1 MKIRVLLFL
10 MIFLCF
16 QVGIA
21 SAESPL
27 TAAFIRDHQLWIKQG
42 EKEVQLTKGAYV
54 RSPKWSYDGRFI
66 AYTDGDE
73 SGEKS
78 ELFIYDIEK
87 KESFQH
93 YPHVNT
99 FSFKWSPVRNQLA
112 YTDGTVL
119 NVTNEKNGRPQGFE
133 NVSLG
138 VSSFE
143 WFPNGKEFIVSAE
156 PSISPAGWGPIHLF
170 KVASDANLSQDKIHP
185 FYTIQTNDSDLFAIY
200 ANDFKWS
207 YDGKWLSMIAI
218 PTASWSN
225 DSNSLCVIDN
235 QGGQFQKIGNML
247 GFKDWV
253 KWAPSSN
260 QLAYIS
266 GEGRFFVKDK
276 KTAIADMP
284 AIKNEKVYTPE
295 GFVDLDLEWFSQNEV
310 IVARAKENLE
320 WNEGPVPTMY
330 TALYVIDIHSSIQK
344 QISFPKKREIDLAPQ
359 VVGNKLTWKRSS
371 AVYSPGDV
379 WVRDGV
385 NGEEY
390 VWLKNIEEAP
400 VFYQKRGN

>member
-112 YTDGTVL
+112 YLDGGVL
-119 NVTNEKNGRPQGFE
+119 NITKVRNGRPSGFN

-138 VSSFE
+138 VTKFD
-143 WFPNGKEFIVSAE
+143 WFPNGKELIVSTEAALL
-156 PSISPAGWGPIHLF
+156 PTGWGPIRLY
-170 KVASDANLSQDKIHP
+170 KVEADANLSKDKIHS
-185 FYTIQTNDSDLFAIY
+185 FHTIKNENDFFAIY
-200 ANDFKWS
+200 IDYFKWS
-207 YDGKWLSMIAI
+207 SDGNWVSMLAI
-218 PTASWSN
+218 PNASSAM
-225 DSNSLCVIDN
+225 DSNALCVLSSK
-235 QGGQFQKIGNML
+235 GKQFQKIGNML
-247 GFKDWV
+247 RDKNWI
-253 KWAPSSN
+253 KWAPASN

-295 GFVDLDLEWFSQNEV
+295 GFVDLDLEWLSPNEV

-320 WNEGPVPTMY
+320 WNEGPVPSMY
-330 TALYVIDIHSSIQK
+330 TALYVIDIGSSIQK
-344 QISFPKKREIDLAPQ
+344 QITFPKKGQLDRNPLL
-359 VVGNKLTWKRSS
+359 VGDQLTWMRRSS
-371 AVYSPGDV
+371 EYRPGEV
-379 WVRDGV
+379 WVKDGV
-385 NGEEY
+385 NGAEY
-390 VWLKNIEEAP
+390 VWLKNVEEAP

>member
-1 MKIRVLLFL
+1 MKIRLLLFL
-10 MIFLCF
+10 MIFLGF
-16 QVGIA
+16 HAGIT

-42 EKEVQLTKGAYV
+42 DKEVQLTKDAYV

-66 AYTDGDE
+66 AYTDGEE
-73 SGEKS
+73 SGERS
-78 ELFIYDIEK
+78 ELYIYDMEK
-87 KESFQH
+87 RESFQH
-93 YPHVNT
+93 YPHFNV
-99 FSFKWSPVRNQLA
+99 FGFKWSPVRNQLA

-119 NVTNEKNGRPQGFE
+119 NITREKNGRPQGFE

-143 WFPNGKEFIVSAE
+143 WTPNGEEFIVSAE
-156 PSISPAGWGPIHLF
+156 SSLTPAGWEPIHLF

-185 FYTIQTNDSDLFAIY
+185 FYTIQTNESDLFAIY

-235 QGGQFQKIGNML
+235 QGRQFQKVGNML
-247 GFKDWV
+247 GFGDWV
-253 KWAPSSN
+253 KWAPASN

-295 GFVDLDLEWFSQNEV
+295 GFVDLDLEWLSPNEV

-320 WNEGPVPTMY
+320 WNEGPVPSMY
-330 TALYVIDIHSSIQK
+330 TALYVIDIGSSIQK
-344 QISFPKKREIDLAPQ
+344 QITFPKKGQLDRNPLL
-359 VVGNKLTWKRSS
+359 VGDQLTWMRRSS
-371 AVYSPGDV
+371 EYRPGEV
-379 WVRDGV
+379 WVKDGV

-400 VFYQKRGN
+400 VFYKKRGN